1 MCENVYISLITIQA
15 MAKEK
20 KAEKNN
26 TESKPSAWTSKISAY
41 ALKNAISHE
50 GKAQEGA
57 VISGLFAE
65 GLKKEQVKEV
75 IEEIKKV
82 VSKIN
87 KLSLEEQQS
96 EFSLLELNVSHRPE
110 REGLPELPN
119 AENGIR
125 MRFAP
130 SPSGPLHLGHMI
142 SNMSSSLYVKKYGG
156 KFFVRI
162 EDTNPEKIDPNA
174 YEGIK
179 KDCDW
184 LFGNVS
190 EYIIQSDRLPV
201 YYKYAEELIKKGAAY
216 VCSCDNEKFK
226 ELVKKGKA
234 CPCREN
240 SEKENL
246 EKWNKMLSSYKEGE
260 AVLRFKSDLKDPN
273 PALRDFPIARIS
285 LEKHPKQ
292 GNKYRVWPLMNLSV
306 STDDI
311 EYKMTHVIRGKDH
324 KDNAERQKKIY
335 KILGKE
341 KQFPWTNFVGR
352 VKFTDMAMS
361 KRKITAAIQEGEFDG
376 WEDVR
381 LPTIAALRKRGFQPK
396 AFEELAIQRGL
407 SEVDKVMTKAD
418 FFELLN
424 TFNRKFLHEI
434 AIKADFVVS
443 GKGDLMIVM
452 DDASEVK
459 IKSKILPKPGEIYH
473 FVGLGYCR
481 YDKDKKFYFAHK

>member
-1 MCENVYISLITIQA
+1 MV
-15 MAKEK
+15 KEK
-20 KAEKNN
+20 KSEK
-26 TESKPSAWTSKISAY
+26 SAWTGKIQAY
-41 ALKNAISHE
+41 TLKNAISHE
-50 GKAQEGA
+50 GKAVESS

-75 IEEIKKV
+75 IEEVKKT

-87 KLSLEEQQS
+87 KMSLEKQQS
-96 EFSLLELNVSHRPE
+96 EFSILELNVSHRPE

-119 AENGIR
+119 AGKGVR

-130 SPSGPLHLGHMI
+130 SPSGPLHIGHMI

-156 KFFVRI
+156 NFFVRI
-162 EDTNPEKIDPNA
+162 EDTNPEKIDSKA
-174 YEGIK
+174 YDGIK

-190 EYIIQSDRLPV
+190 EYIIQSDRIPI
-201 YYKYAEELIKKGAAY
+201 YYKYAEELIKKEAAY
-216 VCSCDNEKFK
+216 VCVCDNEKFK
-226 ELVKKGKA
+226 ELVKKSKA
-234 CPCREN
+234 CPCRN
-240 SEKENL
+240 LSIKENL
-246 EKWNKMLSSYKEGE
+246 ERWKKMLDSKGYKEGQ
-260 AVLRFKSDLKDPN
+260 AALRFKSDLKDPN

-285 LEKHPKQ
+285 LEKHPRQK
-292 GNKYRVWPLMNLSV
+292 NKYRVWPLMNLSV
-306 STDDI
+306 PIDDI
-311 EYKMTHVIRGKDH
+311 EYKMTHIIRGKDH
-324 KDNAERQKKIY
+324 KDNAERQKRIY

-341 KQFPWTNFVGR
+341 EQLPWINFIGR

-376 WEDVR
+376 WEDIR

-407 SEVDKVMTKAD
+407 SEVDKVISKSD
-418 FFELLN
+418 FFEIIN
-424 TFNRKFLHEI
+424 NFNRKFLHEI

-443 GKGDLMIVM
+443 GKGDLILVM
-452 DDASEVK
+452 DDASEIK
-459 IKSKILPKPGEIYH
+459 IKSKIAPKPNEIYH

-481 YDKDKKFYFAHK
+481 YDKDKKFYFTHK